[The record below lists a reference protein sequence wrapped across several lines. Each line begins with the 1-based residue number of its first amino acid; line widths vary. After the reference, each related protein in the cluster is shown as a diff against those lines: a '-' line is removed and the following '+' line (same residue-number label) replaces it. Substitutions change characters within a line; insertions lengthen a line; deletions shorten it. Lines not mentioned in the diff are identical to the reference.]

1 MEITISWDTNSL
13 KIEIDDDGP
22 GFPLTLLDRL
32 GKPYLST
39 RSDEKERMGLGIFI
53 AKTLLSR
60 TNAELFLKTGQM
72 VGQAFALNGKDTPLN
87 RKFSKVG

>member
-13 KIEIDDDGP
+13 TVEIDDDSL
-22 GFPLTLLDRL
+22 GFPPTLLDRL
-32 GKPYLST
+32 REPYLSP
-39 RSDEKERMGLGIFI
+39 RSGEKERMGLGISI

-72 VGQAFALNGKDTPLN
+72 LGRTFA
-87 RKFSKVG
+87 

>member
-13 KIEIDDDGP
+13 TVEIDDDSL
-22 GFPLTLLDRL
+22 GFPPTLLDRL
-32 GKPYLST
+32 REPYLST
-39 RSDEKERMGLGIFI
+39 RSGEKERMGLGISI

-72 VGQAFALNGKDTPLN
+72 VGRAFA
-87 RKFSKVG
+87 

>member
-1 MEITISWDTNSL
+1 LTEKTKTTVEITISWDTNSL
-13 KIEIDDDGP
+13 SVEIDDDGP

-39 RSDEKERMGLGIFI
+39 RSGEKERMGLGISI
-53 AKTLLSR
+53 AKTLLSI

-72 VGQAFALNGKDTPLN
+72 VGRAFA
-87 RKFSKVG
+87 